1 MAGDKGMHSQTVQSL
16 VWTALPLS
24 QSRFGDGFRSN
35 CNWCPC
41 LRGSNMVRMNKSLSP
56 GRWSVV
62 LRGSV
67 TPFLEGSVPLIS
79 MLSVLSFLD
88 FKVGAR

>member
-1 MAGDKGMHSQTVQSL
+1 
-16 VWTALPLS
+16 
-24 QSRFGDGFRSN
+24 
-35 CNWCPC
+35 
-41 LRGSNMVRMNKSLSP
+41 MVRMNMSLSP